1 MFARMPSLRI
11 SAKIPVLVVVFAVIA
26 TVVTGVS
33 SYLSSSRYLSEAAT
47 RNMEA
52 VVGSRSSEM
61 ALYLASIEEDLKV
74 VADNSMVHD
83 ALAAFKET
91 YGATGAAEHTA
102 LRDAYI
108 FNNPNPLGEKHK
120 LDAAADG
127 SAYSKTHATF
137 HPWFRHLQQAR
148 GYYDVFLVEP
158 NGDLVYSVFK
168 ENDFGTNLLTG
179 KWKDTDI
186 GAAFR
191 KVRDTP
197 SSSTIAFTD
206 FAAYAPS
213 NDAPAS
219 FIATPVLEDN
229 GSFKGALIFQM
240 PIDRIN
246 TIMNNSAGLGR
257 TGETYLV
264 GSDKLLR
271 SDSRFRKNGDPT
283 SILSLKA
290 DTVAVRDALAGKAG
304 VGSILDYRG
313 TPVLSSYTPLT
324 FNGVTWALI
333 AEIDEAEVQE
343 PSIELRNWVVLL
355 GLGIVVITGAV
366 GFLFARGVS
375 GPITRMNGTMLHLAG
390 GDLTVDVPYQGRR
403 DEIGDMASAV
413 QTFKDNAIEVKRLE
427 SQQAELE
434 ARAAEEA
441 RAAREKLASEFEAAV
456 GGIVNSV
463 SSAAT
468 EMLASAQTLSASAEE
483 NSASSATVSAAAEE
497 ASTNVQAVSGAA
509 EELSSSIS
517 EINRQVSDSQEI
529 SEAAVKNVAAT
540 NQRVSALTTAA
551 DKIGEVIALIT
562 DIAEQTNLLALNATI
577 EAARAGEAG
586 KGFAVVAAEVKELAS
601 QTAKATEEIGKQI
614 KGIQSATDETVSS
627 IGSIGE
633 TIDQIRQVSTAI
645 SASVE
650 QQGAATHEIA
660 RNIEQVSSGMHE
672 VTTTITSVSSTAAET
687 GAASSQLV
695 SAANELSQQSEVL
708 RSEVDRFLAG
718 VRAA

>member
-1 MFARMPSLRI
+1 M
-11 SAKIPVLVVVFAVIA
+11 
-26 TVVTGVS
+26 
-33 SYLSSSRYLSEAAT
+33 
-47 RNMEA
+47 RNMQA
-52 VVGSRSSEM
+52 VVGSRKSEM
-61 ALYLASIEEDLKV
+61 ELYLKSIEEDLRV
-74 VADNSMVHD
+74 VADNAMTRD
-83 ALAAFKET
+83 ALAAFNT
-91 YGATGAAEHTA
+91 SYGNTGAAENTA
-102 LRDAYI
+102 LRNAYI
-108 FNNPNPLGEKHK
+108 FDNPHPLGEKHK
-120 LDAAADG
+120 LDAASDG
-127 SAYSKTHATF
+127 SAYSKTHAQF
-137 HPWFRHLQQAR
+137 HPWFRNLLQAR

-179 KWKDTDI
+179 KWKNTDI
-186 GAAFR
+186 ATVFKR
-191 KVRDTP
+191 VRDSGTAG
-197 SSSTIAFTD
+197 SIAFTD
-206 FAAYAPS
+206 FSAYMPS
-213 NDAPAS
+213 NGAPAS
-219 FIATPVLEDN
+219 FIASPVINED
-229 GSFKGALIFQM
+229 GSFKGALVFQM

-246 TIMNNSAGLGR
+246 MIMGNGAGLGR

-264 GSDKLLR
+264 GSDMLMR
-271 SDSRFRKNGDPT
+271 SDSRFRKEGEET
-283 SILSLKA
+283 SILSLTA
-290 DTVAVRDALAGKAG
+290 DTTTVRDALAGKSG
-304 VGSILDYRG
+304 VANAIDYRG
-313 TPVLSSYTPLT
+313 EEVLSSYTPLS
-324 FNGVTWALI
+324 FHGVNWALL
-333 AEIDEAEVQE
+333 ADIDAQEVQE
-343 PSIELRNWVVLL
+343 PTIELRNWILML
-355 GLGIVVITGAV
+355 GVGIVVITGVA

-375 GPITRMNGTMLHLAG
+375 GPITRMNATMLHLAG
-390 GDLTVDVPYQGRR
+390 GDLTTDVPYQGRR

-434 ARAAEEA
+434 ARAVEEA

-483 NSASSATVSAAAEE
+483 NSAGSATVSAAAEE

-529 SEAAVKNVAAT
+529 SEAAVQNVAAT

-551 DKIGEVIALIT
+551 EKIGEVIALIT

-614 KGIQSATDETVSS
+614 KGIQGATEETVSS

-633 TIDQIRQVSTAI
+633 TIDRIRQVSTAI

-650 QQGAATHEIA
+650 QQGSATHEIA

-708 RSEVDRFLAG
+708 RGEVDKFLAG

>member
-1 MFARMPSLRI
+1 MFARLPTLSI
-11 SAKIPVLVVVFAVIA
+11 AVKIPLLVVAFAVIA
-26 TVVTGVS
+26 TAVTGVS
-33 SYLSSSRYLSEAAT
+33 SYISSSQYLAEAAM

-52 VVGSRSSEM
+52 VVGSRKSEM
-61 ALYLASIEEDLKV
+61 TLYLKSIEEDLRV
-74 VADNSMVHD
+74 VADNAMTRD
-83 ALAAFKET
+83 ALAAFKT
-91 YGATGAAEHTA
+91 SYAGTGAAENVA
-102 LRDAYI
+102 VRNAYI
-108 FNNPNPLGEKHK
+108 FDNPNPLGEKHK
-120 LDAAADG
+120 LDDAKDG
-127 SAYSKTHATF
+127 SAYSETHAQF
-137 HPWFRHLQQAR
+137 HPWFRNLLEAR

-179 KWKDTDI
+179 KWRDTDI
-186 GAAFR
+186 ATVFR
-191 KVRDTP
+191 QVRDAGT
-197 SSSTIAFTD
+197 SNSIAFTD
-206 FAAYAPS
+206 FAAYTPS
-213 NDAPAS
+213 NGAPAS
-219 FIATPVLEDN
+219 FIATPVMNAD

-246 TIMNNSAGLGR
+246 TIMGNGAGLGR

-264 GSDKLLR
+264 GDDMLMR
-271 SDSRFRKNGDPT
+271 SDSRFRKQGDAS
-283 SILSLKA
+283 SILRQKVDSESA
-290 DTVAVRDALAGKAG
+290 REALAGKSG
-304 VGSILDYRG
+304 VGDTVDYRG
-313 TPVLSSYTPLT
+313 ELVLSSYTPLT
-324 FNGVTWALI
+324 FNGVTWALV
-333 AEIDEAEVQE
+333 ADIDEQEVQE
-343 PSIELRNWVVLL
+343 PSVELRNWVLLL
-355 GLGIVVITGAV
+355 GAGIVLVTGLA

-551 DKIGEVIALIT
+551 EKIGEVIALIT

-633 TIDQIRQVSTAI
+633 TIDQIRQVSTGI

-672 VTTTITSVSSTAAET
+672 VTTTITSVSTTAAET

>member
-1 MFARMPSLRI
+1 M
-11 SAKIPVLVVVFAVIA
+11 
-26 TVVTGVS
+26 
-33 SYLSSSRYLSEAAT
+33 

-52 VVGSRSSEM
+52 VVGSRKSEL
-61 ALYLASIEEDLKV
+61 ALYLKSIEEDLLV
-74 VADNSMVHD
+74 VADSAMARD
-83 ALAAFKET
+83 ALTAFQT
-91 YGATGAAEHTA
+91 SYGNAGAGENVA

-108 FNNPNPLGEKHK
+108 FDNPNPLGEKHK
-120 LDAAADG
+120 LDAATDG
-127 SAYSKTHATF
+127 SAYTETHARF
-137 HPWFRHLQQAR
+137 HPWFRNLLQAR
-148 GYYDVFLVEP
+148 GYYDIFLVEP

-168 ENDFGTNLLTG
+168 ENDFATNLLTG
-179 KWKDTDI
+179 KWQDTDI
-186 GAAFR
+186 AKVF
-191 KVRDTP
+191 KNVRDNAAAG
-197 SSSTIAFTD
+197 SIAFTD
-206 FAAYAPS
+206 FAAYTPS
-213 NDAPAS
+213 NGAPAS
-219 FIATPVLEDN
+219 FIATPVIDDA
-229 GSFKGALIFQM
+229 GRFKGALVFQM

-246 TIMNNSAGLGR
+246 TIMGNAAGLGR

-264 GSDKLLR
+264 GSDMLMR
-271 SDSRFRKNGDPT
+271 SDSRFRKDGAAT
-283 SILSLKA
+283 SILRLKV
-290 DTVAVRDALAGKAG
+290 DTATVRDALAGKVG
-304 VGSILDYRG
+304 VGDAVDYRG
-313 TPVLSSYTPLT
+313 EMVLSGYTPLT
-324 FNGVTWALI
+324 FNGVTWALL
-333 AEIDEAEVQE
+333 ADIDAQEVQE
-343 PSIELRNWVVLL
+343 PTVELRNSILL
-355 GLGIVVITGAV
+355 LAAGIVVITGLA
-366 GFLFARGVS
+366 GFVFARSVS
-375 GPITRMNGTMLHLAG
+375 GPISRMNATMLRLAD
-390 GDLTVDVPYQGRR
+390 GDLGTDVPYQGRG

-413 QTFKDNAIEVKRLE
+413 QTFKDNALEVKRLE

-434 ARAAEEA
+434 ARAAEDA
-441 RAAREKLASEFEAAV
+441 RVAREKLASEFEAAV
-456 GGIVNSV
+456 GGIVDSV
-463 SSAAT
+463 ASAAT

-517 EINRQVSDSQEI
+517 EINRQVNDSQEI
-529 SEAAVKNVAAT
+529 SEAAVQSVAAT
-540 NQRVSALTTAA
+540 NQRVSTLTTAA

-614 KGIQSATDETVSS
+614 KGIQGATEETVGS

-633 TIDQIRQVSTAI
+633 TIDRIRQVSTAI

-650 QQGAATHEIA
+650 QQGSATHEIA
-660 RNIEQVSSGMHE
+660 RNIEQVSSGMYE

-708 RSEVDRFLAG
+708 RSEVDKFLRG

>member
-1 MFARMPSLRI
+1 MFARLTRLSI
-11 SAKIPVLVVVFAVIA
+11 SAKIPILVVAFSVIA
-26 TVVTGVS
+26 TVITGVS
-33 SYLSSSRYLSEAAT
+33 SYLSSSQYLANAAM

-52 VVGSRSSEM
+52 VVGSRKSEL
-61 ALYLASIEEDLKV
+61 ALYLKSIEEDLLV
-74 VADNSMVHD
+74 VADSAMARD
-83 ALAAFKET
+83 ALTAFQT
-91 YGATGAAEHTA
+91 SYGNAGAGENVA

-108 FNNPNPLGEKHK
+108 FDNPNPLGEKHK
-120 LDAAADG
+120 LDAATDG
-127 SAYSKTHATF
+127 SAYTETHARF
-137 HPWFRHLQQAR
+137 HPWFRNLLQAR
-148 GYYDVFLVEP
+148 GYYDIFLVEP

-168 ENDFGTNLLTG
+168 ENDFATNLLTG
-179 KWKDTDI
+179 KWQDTDI
-186 GAAFR
+186 AKVF
-191 KVRDTP
+191 KNVRDNAAAG
-197 SSSTIAFTD
+197 SIAFTD
-206 FAAYAPS
+206 FAAYTPS
-213 NDAPAS
+213 NGAPAS
-219 FIATPVLEDN
+219 FIATPVIDDA
-229 GSFKGALIFQM
+229 GRFKGALVFQM

-246 TIMNNSAGLGR
+246 TIMGNAAGLGR

-264 GSDKLLR
+264 GSDMLMR
-271 SDSRFRKNGDPT
+271 SDSRFRKDGAAT
-283 SILSLKA
+283 SILRLKV
-290 DTVAVRDALAGKAG
+290 DTATVRDALAGKVG
-304 VGSILDYRG
+304 VGDAVDYRG
-313 TPVLSSYTPLT
+313 EMVLSGYTPLT
-324 FNGVTWALI
+324 FNGVTWALL
-333 AEIDEAEVQE
+333 ADIDAQEVQE
-343 PSIELRNWVVLL
+343 PTVELRNSILL
-355 GLGIVVITGAV
+355 LAAGIVVITGLA
-366 GFLFARGVS
+366 GFVFARSVS
-375 GPITRMNGTMLHLAG
+375 GPISRMNATMLRLAD
-390 GDLTVDVPYQGRR
+390 GDLGTDVPYQGRG

-413 QTFKDNAIEVKRLE
+413 QTFKDNALEVKRLE

-434 ARAAEEA
+434 ARAAEDA
-441 RAAREKLASEFEAAV
+441 RVAREKLASEFEAAV
-456 GGIVNSV
+456 GGIVDSV
-463 SSAAT
+463 ASAAT

-517 EINRQVSDSQEI
+517 EINRQVNDSQEI
-529 SEAAVKNVAAT
+529 SEAAVQSVAAT
-540 NQRVSALTTAA
+540 NQRVSTLTTAA

-614 KGIQSATDETVSS
+614 KGIQGATEETVGS

-633 TIDQIRQVSTAI
+633 TIDRIRQVSTAI

-650 QQGAATHEIA
+650 QQGSATHEIA
-660 RNIEQVSSGMHE
+660 RNIEQVSSGMYE

-708 RSEVDRFLAG
+708 RSEVDKFLRG

>member
-1 MFARMPSLRI
+1 MFARLPTLSI
-11 SAKIPVLVVVFAVIA
+11 SVKIPLLVVAFSVIA
-26 TVVTGVS
+26 TLITGIS
-33 SYLSSSRYLSEAAT
+33 SYISSSQYLAEAAM

-52 VVGSRSSEM
+52 VVGSRKSEM
-61 ALYLASIEEDLKV
+61 ELYLKSIEEDLTV
-74 VADNSMVHD
+74 VADNAMTRD
-83 ALAAFKET
+83 ALAAFNT
-91 YGATGAAEHTA
+91 SYGSTGAAAHTA

-108 FNNPNPLGEKHK
+108 FKNPHPLGEKHK
-120 LDAAADG
+120 LDAANDG
-127 SAYSKTHATF
+127 SAYSKTHAQF
-137 HPWFRHLQQAR
+137 HPWFRNLLEAR
-148 GYYDVFLVEP
+148 GYYDIFLIEP

-168 ENDFGTNLLTG
+168 ENDFATNLLTG
-179 KWKDTDI
+179 EWRNTDL
-186 GAAFR
+186 ANVFR
-191 KVRDTP
+191 QVRDKATAG
-197 SSSTIAFTD
+197 SIAFAD
-206 FAAYAPS
+206 FAAYTPS
-213 NDAPAS
+213 NGAPAS
-219 FIATPVLEDN
+219 FIATPVMHQD
-229 GSFKGALIFQM
+229 GSFKGALVFQM

-246 TIMNNSAGLGR
+246 AIMGNGAGLGR

-264 GSDKLLR
+264 GSDMLMR
-271 SDSRFRKNGDPT
+271 SDSRFRKEGEAT
-283 SILSLKA
+283 SILSQKVESETAKA
-290 DTVAVRDALAGKAG
+290 ALAGKSG
-304 VGSILDYRG
+304 VGDTLDYRG
-313 TPVLSSYTPLT
+313 ELVLSSYTPLT

-333 AEIDEAEVQE
+333 ADIDEKEVQE
-343 PSIELRNWVVLL
+343 PTVQLRNTILL
-355 GLGIVVITGAV
+355 IGAV
-366 GFLFARGVS
+366 IVLVTGLAGFLFARSVS

-390 GDLTVDVPYQGRR
+390 GDLTTEVPYQARR

-413 QTFKDNAIEVKRLE
+413 QTFKDNALEVKRLE

-441 RAAREKLASEFEAAV
+441 RLAREKLASEFEAAV

-529 SEAAVKNVAAT
+529 SEAAVRNVAAT

-614 KGIQSATDETVSS
+614 KGIQGATEETVSS

-633 TIDQIRQVSTAI
+633 TIDRIRQVSTAI

-672 VTTTITSVSSTAAET
+672 VTTTITSVSTTAAET

>member
-1 MFARMPSLRI
+1 MQ
-11 SAKIPVLVVVFAVIA
+11 
-26 TVVTGVS
+26 
-33 SYLSSSRYLSEAAT
+33 
-47 RNMEA
+47 A

-61 ALYLASIEEDLKV
+61 SLYLTSIEEDLKV
-74 VADNSMVHD
+74 VADSATTRE
-83 ALAAFKET
+83 ALADFKTT
-91 YGATGAAEHTA
+91 YGATGAAENSA

-127 SAYSKTHATF
+127 SPYSKAHGTY

-179 KWKDTDI
+179 KWKNTDI
-186 GAAFR
+186 GETFR
-191 KVRDTP
+191 KVRNNP
-197 SSSTIAFTD
+197 SPESIAFTD

-219 FIATPVLEDN
+219 FIASPVVGDD

-271 SDSRFRKNGDPT
+271 SDSRFRKDGDPS
-283 SILSLKA
+283 SILNLKA
-290 DTVAVRDALAGKAG
+290 DTVAVRNALAGKAG
-304 VGSILDYRG
+304 VGNILDYRDA
-313 TPVLSSYTPLT
+313 PVLSSYTPLT
-324 FNGVTWALI
+324 FNGVTWALV
-333 AEIDEAEVQE
+333 AEVDEAEVQE
-343 PSIELRNWVVLL
+343 PTIELRNWIVLL
-355 GLGIVVITGAV
+355 GLGIVVVTGIA
-366 GFLFARGVS
+366 GILFARGVS

-390 GDLTVDVPYQGRR
+390 GNLETDVPYQGRR

-529 SEAAVKNVAAT
+529 SEAAVQNVAAT

-614 KGIQSATDETVSS
+614 KGIQGATEETVSS

-633 TIDQIRQVSTAI
+633 TIDRIRQVSTAI

-650 QQGAATHEIA
+650 QQGSATHEIA